1 MQVSNTGK
9 TKRGTAHYV
18 EQFGSLG
25 EILRYAGN
33 NSAPRSSNG
42 NDSDFTLT
50 KTLKDAIALGLDG
63 WSEVRPEVEKQL
75 AELESQ
81 IAEHVEP
88 AFKAQHAVVGG
99 AVDIARFIQG
109 EPECMIDYVTEPLA
123 RMGRVVKVLVN
134 MVFSSYVK
142 TADVVQR
149 GVVAVGL
156 IDTLHKLGVGV
167 EVWIEM
173 PTASGGVDSGDVNSQ
188 LVLLHDSG
196 ELLDVD
202 NLMFGMCHPSMLRR
216 VGFSVTEQSKWK
228 HAEKLVKGG
237 YGYPNNVEC
246 ANIVGADVVIDK
258 VQDCVG
264 NMLKNPCGWV
274 MSTVSGLG
282 LL

>member
-1 MQVSNTGK
+1 MQVSTSK
-9 TKRGTAHYV
+9 TKRGTALYV
-18 EQFGSLG
+18 ERFDSLG
-25 EILRYAGN
+25 EILRYAGQN
-33 NSAPRSSNG
+33 PEPRSSNG
-42 NDSDFTLT
+42 HDSDFSLT
-50 KTLKDAIALGLDG
+50 KSLKEAIALGLDG
-63 WSEVRPEVEKQL
+63 WSEVRPDVEKQL

-88 AFKAQHAVVGG
+88 AFKAQHGVVGG

-173 PTASGGVDSGDVNSQ
+173 PTATDGVDSGDVNSQ

-216 VGFSVTEQSKWK
+216 VGFSCTEQSKWK
-228 HAEKLVKGG
+228 HAKKVVRSC
-237 YGYPNNVEC
+237 YGYPNDVEC
-246 ANIVGADVVIDK
+246 ASIVEADVIIDK
-258 VQDCVG
+258 VQDCKG